1 MFEKNKR
8 FGVIRNIYLYLVTAI
23 SIVLL
28 IISAV
33 SLINLALKEYV
44 FDVKGWEELQ
54 DPQWQCGDDMLFYT
68 YDANGKMVDK
78 YADLTEKGKT
88 QKKQEC
94 ISNMEKQAELN
105 HTNEIKDQL
114 SWAISMFLVALPL
127 YLYHWGVIKK
137 ENKK

>member
-23 SIVLL
+23 SIVML

-33 SLINLALKEYV
+33 SLINLGMKEYV
-44 FDVKGWEELQ
+44 FDVKGWDELQ
-54 DPQWQCGDDMLFYT
+54 DPKFQCGDDILLYT
-68 YDANGKMVDK
+68 YGPDGKMVDK
-78 YADLTEKGKT
+78 YPNMTEEAKR

-94 ISNMEKQAELN
+94 TLNLEKQAKLN
-105 HTNEIKDQL
+105 HSNQVKSDL
-114 SWAISMFLVALPL
+114 AWAISMFLVALPL